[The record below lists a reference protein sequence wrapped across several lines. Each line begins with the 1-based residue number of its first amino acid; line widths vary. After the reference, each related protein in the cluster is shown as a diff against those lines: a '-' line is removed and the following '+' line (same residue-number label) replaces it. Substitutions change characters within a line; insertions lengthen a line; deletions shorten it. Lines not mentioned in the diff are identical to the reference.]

1 MRLFRKNYFIRRFTE
16 QDLVNGLPCFNY
28 QDFQTKLDVQP
39 FNYYEKRAGMLK
51 NEISGQRSIR
61 YLKAYGQ
68 TELRQADQKN
78 GLAGD
83 WLFYRGNWYEC
94 KSAVYWNNTPLKH
107 YRTEW
112 VIVGEA
118 EPTGNLVAPSVS
130 S

>member
-1 MRLFRKNYFIRRFTE
+1 MKLFRKNYFIRRFTG
-16 QDLVNGLPCFNY
+16 QIVVNGLARFSY
-28 QDFQTKLDVQP
+28 QDFQTKLNVQP

-51 NEISGQRSIR
+51 IDTSGQRSIR

-78 GLAGD
+78 GIAGD

-94 KSAVYWNNTPLKH
+94 KSAVYWSNTLLKH

-118 EPTGNLVAPSVS
+118 EPAANLAAPL
-130 S
+130 